1 MRILQIFYT
10 VLLCIIY
17 LNREQENS
25 FETSVDKRSVQI
37 EERNNIEKTA
47 KINNLKATDNAV
59 FIIKNEEQIENAIPY
74 KSKTFWYESWLKI
87 KSSSESNTV
96 ELTGNEGPRW
106 NSPNNWADA
115 WGTSSL

>member
-1 MRILQIFYT
+1 MIKSYWLALPILINSMYDSITTLINIAMRILQIFYT

-87 KSSSESNTV
+87 KEFFGV
-96 ELTGNEGPRW
+96 
-106 NSPNNWADA
+106 
-115 WGTSSL
+115 